1 VVARSATALSA
12 AESHAAREHSTM
24 TSDIPPAI
32 MLRLAREQRSNLVQA
47 EAFIWRAVRDRRC
60 EGAKFRRQATIGKF
74 IVDFVCY
81 ERRLIVEIDGP
92 SHEDAEQQAK
102 DRARELWLLEQSFRI
117 LRLPNELAIG
127 STELAVAGIRA
138 ALSG

>member
-1 VVARSATALSA
+1 
-12 AESHAAREHSTM
+12 M

-32 MLRLAREQRSNLVQA
+32 TLRLAREQRANLVQA
-47 EAFIWRAVRDRRC
+47 EALIWRAVRDHRC
-60 EGAKFRRQATIGKF
+60 EDAKFRRQAAIGDF

-92 SHEDAEQQAK
+92 SHENAEQQARGQER
-102 DRARELWLLEQSFRI
+102 DVWLKGQGFRM
-117 LRLPNELAIG
+117 LRLLNELVIG
-127 STELAVAGIRA
+127 STELAVSRVRA